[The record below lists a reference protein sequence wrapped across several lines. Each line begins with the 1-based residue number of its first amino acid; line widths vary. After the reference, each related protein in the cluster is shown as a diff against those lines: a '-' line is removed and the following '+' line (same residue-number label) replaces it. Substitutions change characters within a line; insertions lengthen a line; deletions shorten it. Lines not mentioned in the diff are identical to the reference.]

1 MQLHRKRLVIHL
13 RKFANQITAEIQ
25 CGAVLL
31 ILGVIRPWH
40 IYQVE
45 QISESTL
52 KTLSQ
57 EDQFTRLRPQDVL
70 FAHFDLLLCIYIH
83 LYGNLHHR
91 LHYV

>member
-40 IYQVE
+40 IYQIE